1 MNRKSLSVPK
11 GDVGEMYDRDM
22 HDAKKFGTRVLLSR
36 RDLGWDQ
43 GKLAE
48 LSGVS
53 RSRLSEIEHGKAEN
67 IGIDSIFGI
76 AEAMGISVGYL
87 LGLDESPL
95 GEPDVAVLAE
105 QRGEY
110 IAVDVETREQRRV
123 LQQVVDLFVGMS
135 PEAQGHALRY
145 LLTVRRMDEERRRKP
160 AMDENEVE
168 LWANMLDKMDDTA
181 RRSIR
186 RSVGTDEDSAT
197 SQ

>member
-1 MNRKSLSVPK
+1 MLSLRTSLVFEDYTE
-11 GDVGEMYDRDM
+11 GMYD
-22 HDAKKFGTRVLLSR
+22 AKRFGNNVLLSR
-36 RDLGWDQ
+36 RDQ
-43 GKLAE
+43 GIKQDELADAA
-48 LSGVS
+48 GVS
-53 RSRLSEIEHGKAEN
+53 RAYITNIEAGRGEN
-67 IGIDSIFGI
+67 VGVAVIFRI
-76 AEAMGISVGYL
+76 AEKLGVTVPYL

-160 AMDENEVE
+160 AMDESEVE
-168 LWANMLDKMDDTA
+168 MWANMLDKMDETV

-186 RSVGTDEDSAT
+186 RSVGPDADSAT